1 MSEQKFNPA
10 TPNFRT
16 EAATK
21 IAQLFPEVVADG
33 QIDFD
38 ALQEALSPD
47 LELTGGEEKYE
58 FTWRGKRDAKRI
70 ADVPARDTTLVANK
84 DKSKNW
90 DSTQNVYIEG
100 DNLEVL
106 KLLQKAYAGKI
117 DMIYI
122 DPPYN
127 TGHDFVYHDDFHDSY
142 ENYLKQT
149 GQVDSEGNATT
160 TNKETNGRFHTDWL
174 NMMYPRLKLARNL
187 LSDSGVIFISID
199 DNEQVNLKLLMDEV
213 FGQNNFVSTL
223 TIENNPKGRK
233 NSDFISVSS
242 EFAVAYAKQKSDA
255 HFTENVPKKSTEMK
269 QDENGNFVH
278 GSGKRILVGEN
289 KFNQKITNY
298 SSNKHYSVYHNSK
311 LQKMVL
317 RKENNVSDFD
327 DDLVQAGYVRYI
339 SLDNGMFVENT
350 YSDKKFKNLFDN
362 NALQFTDEKIFEKNF
377 SSKMRLKSVVTNLK
391 YEAIINNEKVPFKL
405 DLKTTSAGQYL
416 KGLFNNRE
424 VFQAPKSKDLIKLFM
439 TLFLKKNL
447 TVLDFFAGSGTTADA
462 VMQLNAEDGGYRKVI
477 SVQLPEITDHDSEAF
492 RAGYKTI
499 PELSEERIRRAGD
512 KIVSEHPE
520 LKDKLD
526 VGFKVYELQPST
538 IKQWQ
543 EVPDQFEEQL
553 ALFEQN
559 PFTESS
565 DNQQRAQ
572 EIALK
577 SGMGLNVNPTIT
589 DDIYHFVFD
598 MKEVFVVLGDY
609 DDKLLKRLE
618 AQREL
623 PIATVVLRELADGSE
638 IKFNLLE
645 MLKQDSEM
653 NNHFNLEWL

>member
-106 KLLQKAYAGKI
+106 KLLQKAYKERVKL
-117 DMIYI
+117 IYL

-127 TGHDFVYHDDFHDSY
+127 TGKDFVYHDDFHDSY
-142 ENYLKQT
+142 ENYLEQT

-174 NMMYPRLKLARNL
+174 NMMYPRLKLARDL
-187 LSDSGVIFISID
+187 LTEDGVIMVSIGNAESDNLSKLLNEIFGEQNKVVQFIVNSAEGGGNSGHVVNGHEFLFVYAKNMQTFD
-199 DNEQVNLKLLMDEV
+199 NLKRPKDIRGKIVQIEGEDYWIQEDAVRKV
-213 FGQNNFVSTL
+213 FGEYGNLMYEDILKYRNQDFKNKIDEGIKNKEYQLVKKSDGKHVIGKLRKVSDDYSKFNSVIKHL
-223 TIENNPKGRK
+223 TAQGKRDARLDFGFDSDDKINYFDNPKP
-233 NSDFISVSS
+233 VSLMKDMILS
-242 EFAVAYAKQKSDA
+242 ATFGTQNDIVLDIFSGS
-255 HFTENVPKKSTEMK
+255 ST
-269 QDENGNFVH
+269 
-278 GSGKRILVGEN
+278 
-289 KFNQKITNY
+289 T
-298 SSNKHYSVYHNSK
+298 
-311 LQKMVL
+311 
-317 RKENNVSDFD
+317 
-327 DDLVQAGYVRYI
+327 A
-339 SLDNGMFVENT
+339 
-350 YSDKKFKNLFDN
+350 
-362 NALQFTDEKIFEKNF
+362 
-377 SSKMRLKSVVTNLK
+377 
-391 YEAIINNEKVPFKL
+391 
-405 DLKTTSAGQYL
+405 
-416 KGLFNNRE
+416 RE
-424 VFQAPKSKDLIKLFM
+424 VI
-439 TLFLKKNL
+439 N
-447 TVLDFFAGSGTTADA
+447 
-462 VMQLNAEDGGYRKVI
+462 LNAEDSGNRKFI
-477 SVQLPEITDHDSEAF
+477 MVQLPETLDENSDAYKD
-492 RAGYKTI
+492 GYRTI
-499 PELSEERIRRAGD
+499 PDIAEERIRRAGD
-512 KIVSEHPE
+512 KILSEHE
-520 LKDKLD
+520 DLHGTLD
-526 VGFKVYELQPST
+526 IGFKVYELQPST

-543 EVPDQFEEQL
+543 EMPDMFEEQL

-577 SGMGLNVNPTIT
+577 SGVALSVNPTIT

-609 DDKLLKRLE
+609 DGKLLKTIE

-623 PIATVVLRELADGSE
+623 PIAAVVLRELADGSE

-645 MLKQDSEM
+645 MLKQDSEV